1 MEIIIN
7 NIDQILLALLQSEF
21 PLTQEPYAELGKK
34 LGVSG
39 DEVQQRIG
47 QLKANGIVRT
57 IGPVIN
63 PACLGFRTTLVA
75 TMVTEAEMNNA
86 AKLLNDHPMVSHAY
100 ERDHHFNLWFTL
112 GFPEKTDIGPEI
124 ERLGHKIKAEAAFH
138 LPALKIFKLRTHFGN
153 EKGINDSGIKDT
165 VGTKY
170 DIVQLSVADRRVINE
185 LQQDLP
191 QTTYPF
197 ADMSVRVDM
206 AVSEFLARCQS
217 LLLRDIMHH
226 FGAAINRHQVGYIA
240 NCMTCW
246 KAPPSKID
254 VAANILT
261 NQSAVSH
268 CYERETNHLWKY
280 NLFAMIHGH
289 NREECI
295 EIADKISAQTE
306 LADYVVLF
314 STKEIKKTRVRY
326 QV

>member
-1 MEIIIN
+1 M
-7 NIDQILLALLQSEF
+7 LGLLQSEF

-47 QLKANGIVRT
+47 QLKANGIVRA

-63 PACLGFRTTLVA
+63 PARLGFSTTLVA
-75 TMVTEAEMNNA
+75 TVVTKAEMDNA
-86 AKLLNDHPMVSHAY
+86 ARLLNDHPMVSHAY

-124 ERLGHKIKAEAAFH
+124 AKLGHKMKAEAAFP
-138 LPALKIFKLRTHFGN
+138 LPARRLFKLRTHFGN
-153 EKGINDSGIKDT
+153 DKGTNESGTKDT

-170 DIVQLSVADRRVINE
+170 GTVQLSVMDRRIINE

-197 ADMSVRVDM
+197 ADMSARVDM
-206 AVSEFLARCQS
+206 SESEFLAGCQS
-217 LLLRDIMHH
+217 LLMRGVMRR
-226 FGAAINRHQVGYIA
+226 FGAAINHRQAGYIA

-246 KAPPSKID
+246 EAPPEKLD
-254 VAANILT
+254 VAADILT
-261 NQSAVSH
+261 AQSAVSH
-268 CYERETNHLWKY
+268 CYERETNPLWKY

-289 NREECI
+289 TREECV
-295 EIADKISAQTE
+295 EIADRVSAQTE
-306 LADYVVLF
+306 LADYIVLL